1 MKKILILFTLL
12 TLSVFTVNSQ
22 SIICANAFARAQ
34 VSAGGGGLGED
45 ILLNGDAHDG
55 NDWELPG
62 EPAYTTITDG
72 VFSVNGAA
80 WETFM
85 AQGTNQNAGMSV
97 INEGETWRVTFD
109 IKSRTSGNFYIR
121 LNGTE
126 DTDHIWSSVADN
138 NTTDI
143 VAGSGGDQLAFI
155 SYSAGFVGT
164 IDNIKLQ
171 KVN

>member
-1 MKKILILFTLL
+1 MKRLIILIISLCLF
-12 TLSVFTVNSQ
+12 SVLGAQ
-22 SIICANAFARAQ
+22 EIKRANPFARAQ

-62 EPAYTTITDG
+62 DPAYTTITGG

-80 WETFM
+80 WDTFM
-85 AQGTNQNAGMSV
+85 AQGTYQNAGMSV